1 MLATC
6 VPALSRSTVESS
18 TETWRSAA
26 RLSTDYWAGAIRRG
40 AMPWDV
46 ASDAWRWSQAMN
58 GRRPPTWSSPHEIV
72 FETPITRLRDFSQ
85 GSKDNVVPTI
95 VFPPQAGHDS
105 CIVDYTSAQ
114 SQMKVL
120 RAAGLT
126 RLYSVDWVGATAQ
139 TRGTTIEDYLAD
151 LDRVLDEVAPNG
163 GKVNLVG
170 DCQGGW
176 LATIYAALHPER
188 MNTLTIAGAPIDFH
202 AGEAEIHKYVE
213 LLGSTGDLSFYER
226 MVANHGGVMKGEYLL
241 GGFIAMQP
249 ENEVT
254 RQLALLK
261 HLDDAE
267 HVARYTVFEDWFKHC
282 QDIPGAFYL
291 WIVEHLFSNNELV
304 KGELHV
310 GGELVDLG
318 RIECPLFLLAGQKD
332 HITPPDQVWAI
343 AEHVGTP
350 ADKIQRE
357 LTAGGHLGLFMGR
370 EALRDH
376 WPELMAGVL
385 AASTAAVSPGEA
397 KRAAKRAAPTRPPVI
412 RPGY

>member
-1 MLATC
+1 MLDTC
-6 VPALSRSTVESS
+6 VPALSRSTLDSS
-18 TETWRSAA
+18 KETWRSAT
-26 RLSTDYWAGAIRRG
+26 RLSADYWADAIRRG

-46 ASDAWRWSQAMN
+46 ASDAWRWSQTMSH
-58 GRRPPTWSSPHEIV
+58 RRPPTWSSPHEII

-85 GSKDNVVPTI
+85 GTKDKVAPTI
-95 VFPPQAGHDS
+95 VLPPQAGHDS
-105 CIVDYTSAQ
+105 CIVDFTPAQ

-139 TRGTTIEDYLAD
+139 TRETTIEDYLAD
-151 LDRVLDEVAPNG
+151 LDRVVEEVAPDG

-176 LATIYAALHPER
+176 LATIYAALNADR

-202 AGEAEIHKYVE
+202 AGEAEIHDYVE
-213 LLGSTGDLSFYER
+213 LFGSTGDLSFYER
-226 MVANHGGVMKGEYLL
+226 MVAANNGVMKGEYLL
-241 GGFIAMQP
+241 GGFIAMRP

-261 HLDDAE
+261 HLDDSE
-267 HVARYTVFEDWFKHC
+267 HLARYAEFEDWFKHC

-291 WIVEHLFSNNELV
+291 WIVEHLFRDNKLV

-310 GGELVDLG
+310 GGERVDL
-318 RIECPLFLLAGQKD
+318 RDIECPLFLLAGQKD
-332 HITPPDQVWAI
+332 HITPPEQVWAI
-343 AEHVGTP
+343 ADAVGTP

-357 LTAGGHLGLFMGR
+357 LTTGGHLGLFMGR

-376 WPELMAGVL
+376 WPELMAGVH
-385 AASTAAVSPGEA
+385 AVSVPSPTPAEA
-397 KRAAKRAAPTRPPVI
+397 KRAAKRAAPKRPLII